1 MKYYLNEGIKYIL
14 SEQFVLNEDA
24 STIVSELDSLY
35 RILYDYVR
43 YNKKSKDTSTDTEN
57 IKSISQELS
66 VLNNTLSNYKKT
78 STNIFDK
85 AINKLSGQVLRSS
98 DAAKIKGA
106 TKEVL
111 QKVEALLD
119 ATSIADADIDGK
131 KSTTNTK
138 STTDTKSTTV
148 KDYLR
153 QIKTLA
159 ASDDVSKETL
169 LKIKENVAKISDIIN
184 ALSQKKSDDS
194 DTSKDL
200 VTIAEDALMN
210 VSNLKQ
216 FIKKIGGAEEF
227 AKLANANKLMLVVT
241 TICKQ
246 QKEGKKSLSEQ
257 RQNMLDFSNLTKKV
271 IDASGITLNT
281 DRTGSINW
289 DDRFAKAKDKNSFW
303 DSYYEKA
310 WGNNSNKIRAL
321 GGPFRNQCEKLGF
334 SDKTN
339 PFISFIRKYIIEK
352 NYPIGGG
359 VYTAIHN
366 AVATG
371 KLSQELLKGTVGNK
385 INILDCKD
393 LYTKSAKEITDY
405 FNYFND
411 IYGRSEYEPNNI
423 FSIDI
428 NNITDTD
435 RKRKFKAIISH
446 LNRDDKSRNQIAWLL
461 LFNTLP
467 FTNRGLL
474 SVDDSTKITAY
485 SATKVETMTLRS
497 LAEAQAIAK
506 ILNPEVINISS
517 KAFTDDTVKALVA
530 KMPKANISNKTQ
542 IGQWILVMLGQFLAP
557 EAEEQILKD
566 YPKLTEIAL
575 SPTDR
580 VKYRKQILDLGNNM
594 TKKQII
600 DILTAYENGI
610 DGKEDTKVSFK

>member
-24 STIVSELDSLY
+24 STIVSELDSLD
-35 RILYDYVR
+35 RILYNYVR
-43 YNKKSKDTSTDTEN
+43 SNKESKDTSNDTEN

-66 VLNNTLSNYKKT
+66 ALNNTLSNYKKT

-85 AINKLSGQVLRSS
+85 AINKLSGQVIKSS

-111 QKVEALLD
+111 QKVETLLD
-119 ATSIADADIDGK
+119 ATSIAG
-131 KSTTNTK
+131 TK
-138 STTDTKSTTV
+138 VNGTATTV

-153 QIKTLA
+153 KIKTLA

-169 LKIKENVAKISDIIN
+169 LQIKENVAKISSIIN
-184 ALSQKKSDDS
+184 ALAQKKSENS

-210 VSNLKQ
+210 VYNLKQ
-216 FIKKIGGAEEF
+216 LIQKIGGAEKF
-227 AKLANANKLMLVVT
+227 ATLANADRLMLVVT
-241 TICKQ
+241 TIRKQ

-257 RQNMLDFSNLTKKV
+257 RQNILDFSNLTKKV
-271 IDASGITLNT
+271 INASGITLNT

-289 DDRFAKAKDKNSFW
+289 DERFAKAKDKDSFW

-310 WGNNSNKIRAL
+310 WGNNGNKIRAL
-321 GGPFRNQCEKLGF
+321 GDPFRNQCEKLGF
-334 SDKTN
+334 SEKTN

-352 NYPIGGG
+352 NYPIGGS

-467 FTNRGLL
+467 FTDRGLL
-474 SVDDSTKITAY
+474 SVDDSTKITTY

-497 LAEAQAIAK
+497 LAEVQAIAK
-506 ILNPEVINISS
+506 ILNPEVTSISS
-517 KAFTDDTVKALVA
+517 KAFTDDTIKALVA
-530 KMPKANISNKTQ
+530 KMPKANISNKTK

-566 YPKLTEIAL
+566 YPKLVEITL

-610 DGKEDTKVSFK
+610 DGKENTKVSFK

>member
-1 MKYYLNEGIKYIL
+1 MKYYLNESIKYIL
-14 SEQFVLNEDA
+14 SEQFVLNEDV
-24 STIVSELDSLY
+24 STIVGELDSLD
-35 RILYDYVR
+35 RILYNYVR
-43 YNKKSKDTSTDTEN
+43 SNKESKDTSTDTEN

-66 VLNNTLSNYKKT
+66 ALNNTLSNYKKT

-85 AINKLSGQVLRSS
+85 AINKLSGQVLKSS

-111 QKVEALLD
+111 QKVETLLD
-119 ATSIADADIDGK
+119 TTSIASTSTGVDGM
-131 KSTTNTK
+131 
-138 STTDTKSTTV
+138 TV

-169 LKIKENVAKISDIIN
+169 LQIKENVAKISNIIN
-184 ALSQKKSDDS
+184 ALAQKKSDDS
-194 DTSKDL
+194 GISKDL
-200 VTIAEDALMN
+200 ATIAEDALMN
-210 VSNLKQ
+210 VYNLKQ
-216 FIKKIGGAEEF
+216 FIQKIGGAEKF
-227 AKLANANKLMLVVT
+227 AALANADKLMLIVT

-257 RQNMLDFSNLTKKV
+257 RQNILDFSNLTKKV

-289 DDRFAKAKDKNSFW
+289 ADRFAKAKDKDSFW

-321 GGPFRNQCEKLGF
+321 GDPFRNQCEKLGF
-334 SDKTN
+334 SEKTN
-339 PFISFIRKYIIEK
+339 PFISFIRKYVIEK

-359 VYTAIHN
+359 IYTAIHN
-366 AVATG
+366 AVASG

-393 LYTKSAKEITDY
+393 LYTKSAEEIIDY

-411 IYGRSEYEPNNI
+411 IYNMSEYEPNNI

-446 LNRDDKSRNQIAWLL
+446 LNRDDKSRTQIAWLL

-467 FTNRGLL
+467 FTDRGLL
-474 SVDDSTKITAY
+474 SADDSTKIAAY
-485 SATKVETMTLRS
+485 STTKVETMTLRS

-506 ILNPEVINISS
+506 ILNPEVTNISS
-517 KAFTDDTVKALVA
+517 KAFTNDTVKALVA

-566 YPKLTEIAL
+566 YPKLVEITL

>member
-1 MKYYLNEGIKYIL
+1 MKYYLNESIKYIL

-24 STIVSELDSLY
+24 STIVSELDSLD
-35 RILYDYVR
+35 RILYNYVR
-43 YNKKSKDTSTDTEN
+43 SNKESKDTSTDTEN

-66 VLNNTLSNYKKT
+66 ALNNTLSNYKKT

-85 AINKLSGQVLRSS
+85 AINKLSGQVLKSS
-98 DAAKIKGA
+98 DAAKIKGT

-111 QKVEALLD
+111 QKVETLLD
-119 ATSIADADIDGK
+119 ATSIAG
-131 KSTTNTK
+131 TK
-138 STTDTKSTTV
+138 VNGTATTV

-153 QIKTLA
+153 QIKALA

-169 LKIKENVAKISDIIN
+169 LKIKENVAKISSIIN
-184 ALSQKKSDDS
+184 ALSQKKSENS
-194 DTSKDL
+194 NTSKDL

-210 VSNLKQ
+210 VYNLKQ
-216 FIKKIGGAEEF
+216 FIQKIGGAEKF
-227 AKLANANKLMLVVT
+227 AALANADRLMLVVT

-257 RQNMLDFSNLTKKV
+257 RQNILDFSNLTKKV
-271 IDASGITLNT
+271 INASGITLNT

-289 DDRFAKAKDKNSFW
+289 DERFAKAKDKNSFW

-310 WGNNSNKIRAL
+310 WGSNSNKIRAL
-321 GGPFRNQCEKLGF
+321 GDPFRNQCEKLGF
-334 SDKTN
+334 SEKTN
-339 PFISFIRKYIIEK
+339 PFISFIRKYVIEK

-359 VYTAIHN
+359 IYTAIHN

-411 IYGRSEYEPNNI
+411 IYSRSEYEPNNI

-428 NNITDTD
+428 DNITDTD

-446 LNRDDKSRNQIAWLL
+446 LNRDDKSRNQIVWLL

-467 FTNRGLL
+467 FTDRGLL
-474 SVDDSTKITAY
+474 SVDDNTKIAAY
-485 SATKVETMTLRS
+485 SATKVETITLRS

-506 ILNPEVINISS
+506 ILNPEVTNISS
-517 KAFTDDTVKALVA
+517 KAFTNDTIKALA
-530 KMPKANISNKTQ
+530 TKMPKANISNKTQ
-542 IGQWILVMLGQFLAP
+542 IGQWILVMLEQFLTP

-566 YPKLTEIAL
+566 YPKLAEITV

-600 DILTAYENGI
+600 DILTAYEKGI

>member
-24 STIVSELDSLY
+24 STIVSELDSLD
-35 RILYDYVR
+35 RILYNYVR
-43 YNKKSKDTSTDTEN
+43 SNKESKDTSTDTKN

-66 VLNNTLSNYKKT
+66 ALNNTLSNYKKT

-85 AINKLSGQVLRSS
+85 AINKLSGQVLKSS
-98 DAAKIKGA
+98 DAAKIKGT

-111 QKVEALLD
+111 QKVETLLD
-119 ATSIADADIDGK
+119 ATSIASTGVDG
-131 KSTTNTK
+131 
-138 STTDTKSTTV
+138 TTV

-169 LKIKENVAKISDIIN
+169 LKIKENVAKISSIIN

-194 DTSKDL
+194 NTSKDL

-210 VSNLKQ
+210 VYNLKQ
-216 FIKKIGGAEEF
+216 FIQKIGGAEKF
-227 AKLANANKLMLVVT
+227 AALANADKLMLIVT

-246 QKEGKKSLSEQ
+246 QKDGKKSLSEQ
-257 RQNMLDFSNLTKKV
+257 RQNILDFSNLTKKV

-281 DRTGSINW
+281 DRTDSINW
-289 DDRFAKAKDKNSFW
+289 DDRFAKAKDKKSFW

-321 GGPFRNQCEKLGF
+321 GDPFRNQCEKLGF
-334 SDKTN
+334 SEKTN
-339 PFISFIRKYIIEK
+339 PFISFIRKYVIEK

-359 VYTAIHN
+359 IYTAIHN
-366 AVATG
+366 AVASG

-411 IYGRSEYEPNNI
+411 IYSRSEYEPNNI

-428 NNITDTD
+428 DNITDTD

-446 LNRDDKSRNQIAWLL
+446 LNRDDKSRNQIVWLL

-467 FTNRGLL
+467 FTDRGLL
-474 SVDDSTKITAY
+474 SVDDNTKIVAY
-485 SATKVETMTLRS
+485 STAKAETMTLRS

-506 ILNPEVINISS
+506 ILNPEVTNISS

-542 IGQWILVMLGQFLAP
+542 IGQWILVMLGQFLTP

-566 YPKLTEIAL
+566 YPKLAEITA

-580 VKYRKQILDLGNNM
+580 VKYKKQILDLGNNM

-610 DGKEDTKVSFK
+610 DGKENTKVSFK

>member
-1 MKYYLNEGIKYIL
+1 
-14 SEQFVLNEDA
+14 
-24 STIVSELDSLY
+24 
-35 RILYDYVR
+35 
-43 YNKKSKDTSTDTEN
+43 
-57 IKSISQELS
+57 
-66 VLNNTLSNYKKT
+66 
-78 STNIFDK
+78 
-85 AINKLSGQVLRSS
+85 
-98 DAAKIKGA
+98 
-106 TKEVL
+106 
-111 QKVEALLD
+111 
-119 ATSIADADIDGK
+119 
-131 KSTTNTK
+131 
-138 STTDTKSTTV
+138 
-148 KDYLR
+148 
-153 QIKTLA
+153 
-159 ASDDVSKETL
+159 
-169 LKIKENVAKISDIIN
+169 
-184 ALSQKKSDDS
+184 
-194 DTSKDL
+194 
-200 VTIAEDALMN
+200 
-210 VSNLKQ
+210 
-216 FIKKIGGAEEF
+216 
-227 AKLANANKLMLVVT
+227 MLVVT

-257 RQNMLDFSNLTKKV
+257 RQNILDFSNLTKKV
-271 IDASGITLNT
+271 INASGITLNT

-289 DDRFAKAKDKNSFW
+289 DERFAKAKDKDSFW

-310 WGNNSNKIRAL
+310 WGNNGNKIRAL
-321 GGPFRNQCEKLGF
+321 GDPFRNQCEKLGF
-334 SDKTN
+334 SEKTN

-359 VYTAIHN
+359 IYTAIHN

-405 FNYFND
+405 FNYFNN

-467 FTNRGLL
+467 FTDRGLL
-474 SVDDSTKITAY
+474 SVDDNTKIVAY
-485 SATKVETMTLRS
+485 SATKVETITLRS
-497 LAEAQAIAK
+497 LVEAQAIAK
-506 ILNPEVINISS
+506 ILNPEVTNISS
-517 KAFTDDTVKALVA
+517 KAFTNDTIKALAV

-542 IGQWILVMLGQFLAP
+542 IGQWILVMLEQFLTP

-566 YPKLTEIAL
+566 YPKLAEITV

-594 TKKQII
+594 NKKQII

>member
-1 MKYYLNEGIKYIL
+1 MKYYLNESIKYIL
-14 SEQFVLNEDA
+14 SERFVLNEDA
-24 STIVSELDSLY
+24 STIVSELDSLD
-35 RILYDYVR
+35 RILYNYVR
-43 YNKKSKDTSTDTEN
+43 SNKESKGISTDTEN

-66 VLNNTLSNYKKT
+66 ALNNTLSNYKKT

-111 QKVEALLD
+111 QKVETLLD
-119 ATSIADADIDGK
+119 ATSIAG
-131 KSTTNTK
+131 TK
-138 STTDTKSTTV
+138 VNGTATTV

-169 LKIKENVAKISDIIN
+169 LQIKENVAKISSIIN

-194 DTSKDL
+194 NTSKDL

-210 VSNLKQ
+210 VYNLKQ
-216 FIKKIGGAEEF
+216 FIQKIGGAEKF
-227 AKLANANKLMLVVT
+227 AALANADKLMLVVT
-241 TICKQ
+241 TIRKQ

-257 RQNMLDFSNLTKKV
+257 RQNILNFSNLTKKV
-271 IDASGITLNT
+271 INASGITLNT

-289 DDRFAKAKDKNSFW
+289 DERFAKAKDKKSFW

-321 GGPFRNQCEKLGF
+321 GDPFRNQCEKLGF
-334 SDKTN
+334 SEKTN
-339 PFISFIRKYIIEK
+339 PFISFIRKYVIEK

-359 VYTAIHN
+359 IYTAIHN

-371 KLSQELLKGTVGNK
+371 KLSQELLKGTIGNK
-385 INILDCKD
+385 LNILDCKD

-446 LNRDDKSRNQIAWLL
+446 LNRDDKSRTQIAWLL

-467 FTNRGLL
+467 FTDRGLL
-474 SVDDSTKITAY
+474 SIDDNNKITAY

-506 ILNPEVINISS
+506 ILNPEVTNISS

-557 EAEEQILKD
+557 EAEGQILKD

-600 DILTAYENGI
+600 NILTAYENGI

>member
-1 MKYYLNEGIKYIL
+1 MKYYLNESIKYIL
-14 SEQFVLNEDA
+14 SERFVLNEDA
-24 STIVSELDSLY
+24 STIVSELDSLD
-35 RILYDYVR
+35 RILYNYVR
-43 YNKKSKDTSTDTEN
+43 SNKESKGISTDTEN

-66 VLNNTLSNYKKT
+66 ALNNTLSNYKKT

-85 AINKLSGQVLRSS
+85 AINKLSGQVLKSS

-111 QKVEALLD
+111 QKVETLLD
-119 ATSIADADIDGK
+119 ATSIAG
-131 KSTTNTK
+131 TK
-138 STTDTKSTTV
+138 VNGTATTV

-169 LKIKENVAKISDIIN
+169 LQIKENVAKISSIIN

-194 DTSKDL
+194 NTSKDL

-210 VSNLKQ
+210 VYNLKQ
-216 FIKKIGGAEEF
+216 FIQKIGGAEKF
-227 AKLANANKLMLVVT
+227 AALANADKLMLVVT
-241 TICKQ
+241 TIRKQ

-257 RQNMLDFSNLTKKV
+257 RQNILNFSNLTKKV
-271 IDASGITLNT
+271 INASGITLNT

-289 DDRFAKAKDKNSFW
+289 DERFAKAKDKKSFW

-321 GGPFRNQCEKLGF
+321 GDPFRNQCEKLGF
-334 SDKTN
+334 SEKTN
-339 PFISFIRKYIIEK
+339 PFISFIRKYVIEK

-359 VYTAIHN
+359 IYTAIHN

-371 KLSQELLKGTVGNK
+371 KLSQELLKGTIGNK

-446 LNRDDKSRNQIAWLL
+446 LNRADRSRNQIAWLL

-467 FTNRGLL
+467 FTDRGLL
-474 SVDDSTKITAY
+474 SIDDNNKITAY

-506 ILNPEVINISS
+506 ILNPEVTNISS

-557 EAEEQILKD
+557 EAEGQILKD

>member
-1 MKYYLNEGIKYIL
+1 MKYYLNESIKYIL
-14 SEQFVLNEDA
+14 SERFVLNEDA
-24 STIVSELDSLY
+24 STIVSELDSLD
-35 RILYDYVR
+35 RILYNYVR
-43 YNKKSKDTSTDTEN
+43 SNKESKDTSTDTEN
-57 IKSISQELS
+57 IRNISQELS
-66 VLNNTLSNYKKT
+66 ALNNTLSNYKKT
-78 STNIFDK
+78 STNILDK
-85 AINKLSGQVLRSS
+85 AINKLSGQVLKSS

-111 QKVEALLD
+111 QKVETLLD
-119 ATSIADADIDGK
+119 ATSIAD
-131 KSTTNTK
+131 TK
-138 STTDTKSTTV
+138 VNGTATTV
-148 KDYLR
+148 RDYLR

-169 LKIKENVAKISDIIN
+169 LKIKENVAKISSITN
-184 ALSQKKSDDS
+184 ALAQKKSDDS
-194 DTSKDL
+194 NTSKDL

-210 VSNLKQ
+210 VYNLKQ
-216 FIKKIGGAEEF
+216 FIQKIGGAEKF
-227 AKLANANKLMLVVT
+227 AALANADKLMLVVT

-246 QKEGKKSLSEQ
+246 QKDGKKSLSEQ
-257 RQNMLDFSNLTKKV
+257 RQNILDFSNLTKKV

-281 DRTGSINW
+281 DRTDSINW
-289 DDRFAKAKDKNSFW
+289 DDRFAKAKDKKSFW

-321 GGPFRNQCEKLGF
+321 GDPFRNQCEKLGF
-334 SDKTN
+334 SEKTN
-339 PFISFIRKYIIEK
+339 PFISFIRKYVIEK

-359 VYTAIHN
+359 IYTAIHN

-411 IYGRSEYEPNNI
+411 IYSRSEYEPNNI

-428 NNITDTD
+428 DNITDTD

-446 LNRDDKSRNQIAWLL
+446 LNRNDKSRNQIVWLL

-467 FTNRGLL
+467 FTDRGLL
-474 SVDDSTKITAY
+474 SVDDNTKIPSY

-506 ILNPEVINISS
+506 ILNPEVTNISS

-600 DILTAYENGI
+600 DILTAYENGV

>member
-1 MKYYLNEGIKYIL
+1 MKYYLNESIKYIL

-24 STIVSELDSLY
+24 STIVSELDSLD
-35 RILYDYVR
+35 RILYNYVR
-43 YNKKSKDTSTDTEN
+43 SNKESKDTSTDTEN
-57 IKSISQELS
+57 IKNISQELS
-66 VLNNTLSNYKKT
+66 ALNNTLSNYKKT

-85 AINKLSGQVLRSS
+85 AINKLSGQVLKSS
-98 DAAKIKGA
+98 DAAKIKGT

-111 QKVEALLD
+111 QKVETLLD
-119 ATSIADADIDGK
+119 ATSIAG
-131 KSTTNTK
+131 TK
-138 STTDTKSTTV
+138 VNGTATTV

-169 LKIKENVAKISDIIN
+169 LQIKENVAKISSIIN

-194 DTSKDL
+194 NTSKDL

-210 VSNLKQ
+210 VYNLKQ
-216 FIKKIGGAEEF
+216 FIQKIGGAEKF
-227 AKLANANKLMLVVT
+227 AALANADKLMLVVT
-241 TICKQ
+241 TIRKQ

-257 RQNMLDFSNLTKKV
+257 RQNILDFSNLTKKV
-271 IDASGITLNT
+271 INASGITLNT

-289 DDRFAKAKDKNSFW
+289 DERFAKAKDKKSFW

-321 GGPFRNQCEKLGF
+321 GDPFRNQCEKLGF
-334 SDKTN
+334 SEKTN
-339 PFISFIRKYIIEK
+339 PFISFIRKYVIEK
-352 NYPIGGG
+352 NYPIGGSI
-359 VYTAIHN
+359 YTAIHN

-371 KLSQELLKGTVGNK
+371 KLSQELLKGTIGNK

-411 IYGRSEYEPNNI
+411 IYSRSEYEPNNI

-467 FTNRGLL
+467 CTDRGLL
-474 SVDDSTKITAY
+474 SVDDSTKIAAY

-506 ILNPEVINISS
+506 ILNPEVTNISS

-566 YPKLTEIAL
+566 YPKLIEITL

>member
-1 MKYYLNEGIKYIL
+1 MKYYLNESIKYIL
-14 SEQFVLNEDA
+14 SERFVLSEDA
-24 STIVSELDSLY
+24 STIVSELDSLD
-35 RILYDYVR
+35 RILYNYVR
-43 YNKKSKDTSTDTEN
+43 SNKESKGISTDTEN

-66 VLNNTLSNYKKT
+66 ALNNTLSNYKKT

-85 AINKLSGQVLRSS
+85 AINKLSGQVLKSS

-111 QKVEALLD
+111 QKVETLLD
-119 ATSIADADIDGK
+119 ATSIAG
-131 KSTTNTK
+131 TK
-138 STTDTKSTTV
+138 VNGTATTV

-153 QIKTLA
+153 QIKALA

-169 LKIKENVAKISDIIN
+169 LQIKENVAKISSIIN

-194 DTSKDL
+194 NTSKDL

-210 VSNLKQ
+210 VYNLKQ
-216 FIKKIGGAEEF
+216 FIQKIGGAEKF
-227 AKLANANKLMLVVT
+227 AALANADKLMLVVT
-241 TICKQ
+241 TIRKQ

-257 RQNMLDFSNLTKKV
+257 RQNILNFSNLTKKV
-271 IDASGITLNT
+271 INASGITLNT

-289 DDRFAKAKDKNSFW
+289 DERFAKAKDKKSFW

-321 GGPFRNQCEKLGF
+321 GDPFRNQCEKLGF
-334 SDKTN
+334 SEKTN
-339 PFISFIRKYIIEK
+339 PFISFIRKYVIEK

-359 VYTAIHN
+359 IYTAIHN

-371 KLSQELLKGTVGNK
+371 KLSQELLKGTIGNK

-446 LNRDDKSRNQIAWLL
+446 LNRDDRSRNQIAWLL

-467 FTNRGLL
+467 FTDRGLL
-474 SVDDSTKITAY
+474 SIDDNNKITAY
-485 SATKVETMTLRS
+485 SAAKVETMTLRS

-506 ILNPEVINISS
+506 ILNPEVTNISS

-557 EAEEQILKD
+557 EAEGQILKD

-600 DILTAYENGI
+600 NILTAYENGI

>member
-24 STIVSELDSLY
+24 STIVSELDSLD
-35 RILYDYVR
+35 RILYNYVR
-43 YNKKSKDTSTDTEN
+43 SNKESKDTSTDTEN

-66 VLNNTLSNYKKT
+66 ALNNTLSNYKKT

-85 AINKLSGQVLRSS
+85 AINKLSGQVLKSS
-98 DAAKIKGA
+98 DAAKIKGT

-111 QKVEALLD
+111 QKVETLLD
-119 ATSIADADIDGK
+119 ATSIASTGVDG
-131 KSTTNTK
+131 
-138 STTDTKSTTV
+138 TTV

-169 LKIKENVAKISDIIN
+169 LKIKENVAKISSIIN

-194 DTSKDL
+194 NTLKDL

-210 VSNLKQ
+210 VYNLKQ
-216 FIKKIGGAEEF
+216 FIQKIGGAEKF
-227 AKLANANKLMLVVT
+227 AALANADKLMLIVT

-246 QKEGKKSLSEQ
+246 QKDGKKSLSEQ
-257 RQNMLDFSNLTKKV
+257 RQNILDFSNLTKKV

-281 DRTGSINW
+281 DRTDSINW
-289 DDRFAKAKDKNSFW
+289 DDRFAKAKDKKSFW

-310 WGNNSNKIRAL
+310 WGNNSSKIRAL
-321 GGPFRNQCEKLGF
+321 GDPFRNQCEKLGF
-334 SDKTN
+334 SEKTN
-339 PFISFIRKYIIEK
+339 PFISFIRKYVIEK
-352 NYPIGGG
+352 NYPIGGSI
-359 VYTAIHN
+359 YTAIHN
-366 AVATG
+366 AVASG

-411 IYGRSEYEPNNI
+411 IYSRSEYEPNNI

-428 NNITDTD
+428 DNITDTD

-446 LNRDDKSRNQIAWLL
+446 LNRDDKSRNQIVWLL

-467 FTNRGLL
+467 FTDRGLL
-474 SVDDSTKITAY
+474 SADDSTKIAAY
-485 SATKVETMTLRS
+485 STTKVETMTLRS

-506 ILNPEVINISS
+506 ILNPEVTNISS

-566 YPKLTEIAL
+566 YPKLVEITL

-580 VKYRKQILDLGNNM
+580 VKYRKQILDFGNNM

>member
-1 MKYYLNEGIKYIL
+1 MKYYLNESIKYIL
-14 SEQFVLNEDA
+14 SERFVLNEDA
-24 STIVSELDSLY
+24 STIVSELGSLD
-35 RILYDYVR
+35 RILYNYVR
-43 YNKKSKDTSTDTEN
+43 SNKESKDTSTDTEN

-66 VLNNTLSNYKKT
+66 ALNNTLSNYKKT
-78 STNIFDK
+78 STNILDK
-85 AINKLSGQVLRSS
+85 AINKLSGQVLKSS

-111 QKVEALLD
+111 QKVETLLD
-119 ATSIADADIDGK
+119 ATSIAG
-131 KSTTNTK
+131 TK
-138 STTDTKSTTV
+138 VNGTAMTV

-159 ASDDVSKETL
+159 ASDDVSKEAL
-169 LKIKENVAKISDIIN
+169 LKIKENVAKISSIIN
-184 ALSQKKSDDS
+184 ALSQKKSDNS
-194 DTSKDL
+194 NTSKDL

-210 VSNLKQ
+210 VYNLKQ
-216 FIKKIGGAEEF
+216 FIQKIGGAEKF
-227 AKLANANKLMLVVT
+227 ATLTNADKLMLVVT

-257 RQNMLDFSNLTKKV
+257 RQNILDFSNLTKKV

-289 DDRFAKAKDKNSFW
+289 DERFAKAKDKDSFW

-310 WGNNSNKIRAL
+310 WGNNGNKIRAL
-321 GGPFRNQCEKLGF
+321 GYPFRNQCEKLGF

-352 NYPIGGG
+352 NYPIGGSI
-359 VYTAIHN
+359 YTAIHN

-371 KLSQELLKGTVGNK
+371 KLSQGLLKGTVGNK

-474 SVDDSTKITAY
+474 SIDDNAKIAAY
-485 SATKVETMTLRS
+485 SVEKVETMTLRS

-506 ILNPEVINISS
+506 ILNPEVTSISS
-517 KAFTDDTVKALVA
+517 KAFTNDTIKALAA
-530 KMPKANISNKTQ
+530 KMPKANISNKTK

-600 DILTAYENGI
+600 DILTAYEKGI
-610 DGKEDTKVSFK
+610 DGEEDTKVSFK

>member
-1 MKYYLNEGIKYIL
+1 MKYYLNESIKYIL

-24 STIVSELDSLY
+24 STIVSELDSLD
-35 RILYDYVR
+35 RILYNYVR
-43 YNKKSKDTSTDTEN
+43 SNKESKDTSTDTEN

-66 VLNNTLSNYKKT
+66 ALNNTLSNYKKT

-111 QKVEALLD
+111 QKVETLLD
-119 ATSIADADIDGK
+119 ATSIASTKVDGVD
-131 KSTTNTK
+131 SA
-138 STTDTKSTTV
+138 TV

-153 QIKTLA
+153 KIKTLA

-169 LKIKENVAKISDIIN
+169 LQIKENVAKISSIIN

-194 DTSKDL
+194 NTSKDL

-210 VSNLKQ
+210 VYNLKQ
-216 FIKKIGGAEEF
+216 FIQKIGGAEKF
-227 AKLANANKLMLVVT
+227 AALANADKLMLIVT

-257 RQNMLDFSNLTKKV
+257 RQNILDFSNLTKKV

-289 DDRFAKAKDKNSFW
+289 DDRFAKAKDKKSFW

-310 WGNNSNKIRAL
+310 WGNDSNKIRAL
-321 GGPFRNQCEKLGF
+321 GDPFRNQCEKLGF
-334 SDKTN
+334 SEKTN

-359 VYTAIHN
+359 IYTAIHN

-371 KLSQELLKGTVGNK
+371 KLSQGLLKGAVGNK

-411 IYGRSEYEPNNI
+411 IYSRSEYEPNNI

-474 SVDDSTKITAY
+474 SIDDNAKIAAY
-485 SATKVETMTLRS
+485 SVEKVETMTLRS

-506 ILNPEVINISS
+506 ILNPEVTNISS
-517 KAFTDDTVKALVA
+517 KAFTNDTIKALAA

-542 IGQWILVMLGQFLAP
+542 IGQWILVMLEQFLTP

-566 YPKLTEIAL
+566 YPKLAEITV

-610 DGKEDTKVSFK
+610 DGKENTKVSFK

>member
-24 STIVSELDSLY
+24 STIVSELDSLD
-35 RILYDYVR
+35 RILYNYVR
-43 YNKKSKDTSTDTEN
+43 SNKESKDTSTDTEN

-66 VLNNTLSNYKKT
+66 ALNNTLSNYKKT

-85 AINKLSGQVLRSS
+85 AINKLSGQVLKSS

-111 QKVEALLD
+111 QKVETLLD
-119 ATSIADADIDGK
+119 TTSIASTSTGVDG
-131 KSTTNTK
+131 
-138 STTDTKSTTV
+138 TTV

-169 LKIKENVAKISDIIN
+169 LKIKENVAKISSIIN

-194 DTSKDL
+194 NTSKDL

-210 VSNLKQ
+210 VYNLKQ
-216 FIKKIGGAEEF
+216 FIQKIGGAEKF
-227 AKLANANKLMLVVT
+227 AALANADKLMLIVT

-257 RQNMLDFSNLTKKV
+257 RQNILDFSNLTKKV

-281 DRTGSINW
+281 DRTDSINW
-289 DDRFAKAKDKNSFW
+289 DDRFAKAKDKKSFW

-321 GGPFRNQCEKLGF
+321 GDPFRNQCEKLGF
-334 SDKTN
+334 SEKTN
-339 PFISFIRKYIIEK
+339 PFISFIRKYVIEK
-352 NYPIGGG
+352 NYPIGGSI
-359 VYTAIHN
+359 YTAIHN

-385 INILDCKD
+385 INILNCKD

-411 IYGRSEYEPNNI
+411 IYSRSEYEPNNI

-428 NNITDTD
+428 DNITDTD

-446 LNRDDKSRNQIAWLL
+446 LNRDDKSRNQMAWLL

-467 FTNRGLL
+467 FTDRGLL
-474 SVDDSTKITAY
+474 SVDDNTKIAAY
-485 SATKVETMTLRS
+485 SATKVETITLRS
-497 LAEAQAIAK
+497 LTETQAIAK
-506 ILNPEVINISS
+506 ILNPEVTSISS
-517 KAFTDDTVKALVA
+517 KAFTNDTIKALVA

-575 SPTDR
+575 SPKDR

-594 TKKQII
+594 NKKQII

>member
-1 MKYYLNEGIKYIL
+1 MKYYLNESIKYIL
-14 SEQFVLNEDA
+14 SERFVLNEDA
-24 STIVSELDSLY
+24 STIVSELDSLD
-35 RILYDYVR
+35 RILYNYVR
-43 YNKKSKDTSTDTEN
+43 SNKESKDTSTDTEN
-57 IKSISQELS
+57 IRNISQELS
-66 VLNNTLSNYKKT
+66 ALNNTLSNYKKT
-78 STNIFDK
+78 STNILDK
-85 AINKLSGQVLRSS
+85 AINKLSGQVLKSS

-111 QKVEALLD
+111 QKVETLLD
-119 ATSIADADIDGK
+119 ATSIAD
-131 KSTTNTK
+131 TK
-138 STTDTKSTTV
+138 VNGTATTV
-148 KDYLR
+148 RDYLR

-169 LKIKENVAKISDIIN
+169 LKIKENVAKISSITN
-184 ALSQKKSDDS
+184 ALAQKKSDDS
-194 DTSKDL
+194 NTSKDL

-210 VSNLKQ
+210 VYNLKQ
-216 FIKKIGGAEEF
+216 FIQKIGGAEKF
-227 AKLANANKLMLVVT
+227 AALANADKLMLVVT
-241 TICKQ
+241 TIRKQ

-257 RQNMLDFSNLTKKV
+257 RQNILDFSNLTKKV

-281 DRTGSINW
+281 DRTDSINW
-289 DDRFAKAKDKNSFW
+289 DDRFAKAKDKKSFW

-321 GGPFRNQCEKLGF
+321 GDPFRNQCEKLGF
-334 SDKTN
+334 SEKTN
-339 PFISFIRKYIIEK
+339 PFISFIRKYVIEK

-359 VYTAIHN
+359 IYTAIHN

-411 IYGRSEYEPNNI
+411 IYSRSEYEPNNI

-428 NNITDTD
+428 DNITDTD

-446 LNRDDKSRNQIAWLL
+446 LNRNDKSRNQIVWLL

-467 FTNRGLL
+467 FTDRGLL
-474 SVDDSTKITAY
+474 SVDDNTKIPSY

-506 ILNPEVINISS
+506 ILNPEVTNISS

-600 DILTAYENGI
+600 DILTAYENGV

>member
-24 STIVSELDSLY
+24 STIVSELDSLD
-35 RILYDYVR
+35 RILYNYVR
-43 YNKKSKDTSTDTEN
+43 SNKESKDTSTDTEN
-57 IKSISQELS
+57 IKNISQELS
-66 VLNNTLSNYKKT
+66 ALNNTLSNYKKT

-85 AINKLSGQVLRSS
+85 AINKLSGQVLKSS

-111 QKVEALLD
+111 QKVETLLD
-119 ATSIADADIDGK
+119 ATSIAG
-131 KSTTNTK
+131 TK
-138 STTDTKSTTV
+138 VNGTATTV

-153 QIKTLA
+153 QIKALV

-169 LKIKENVAKISDIIN
+169 LQIKENVAKISSIIN

-194 DTSKDL
+194 NTSKDL

-210 VSNLKQ
+210 VYNLKQ
-216 FIKKIGGAEEF
+216 FIQKIGGAEKF
-227 AKLANANKLMLVVT
+227 AALANADKLMLIVT
-241 TICKQ
+241 TIRKQ
-246 QKEGKKSLSEQ
+246 QKDGKKSLSEQ
-257 RQNMLDFSNLTKKV
+257 RQNILDFSNLTKKV

-289 DDRFAKAKDKNSFW
+289 DDRFAKAKDKKSFW

-321 GGPFRNQCEKLGF
+321 GDPFRNQCEKLGF
-334 SDKTN
+334 SEKTN

-359 VYTAIHN
+359 IYTAIHN
-366 AVATG
+366 AIASG

-446 LNRDDKSRNQIAWLL
+446 LNRDDKSRNQIVWLL

-467 FTNRGLL
+467 FTDRGLL
-474 SVDDSTKITAY
+474 SVDDSTKITTY

-497 LAEAQAIAK
+497 IAEILAIAK
-506 ILNPEVINISS
+506 ILNPEVTSISS
-517 KAFTDDTVKALVA
+517 KAFTDDTIKALAA
-530 KMPKANISNKTQ
+530 KMPKANISNKTK

-566 YPKLTEIAL
+566 YPKLAEIAL
-575 SPTDR
+575 SPTDM
-580 VKYRKQILDLGNNM
+580 VNYRKQILDLGNNM

>member
-1 MKYYLNEGIKYIL
+1 MKYYLNESIKYIL

-24 STIVSELDSLY
+24 STIVSELDSLD
-35 RILYDYVR
+35 RILYNYVR
-43 YNKKSKDTSTDTEN
+43 SNKESKDTSTDTEN
-57 IKSISQELS
+57 IKNISQELS
-66 VLNNTLSNYKKT
+66 ALNNTLSNYKKT

-85 AINKLSGQVLRSS
+85 AINKLSGQVLKSS

-111 QKVEALLD
+111 QKVETLLD
-119 ATSIADADIDGK
+119 ATSIAG
-131 KSTTNTK
+131 TK
-138 STTDTKSTTV
+138 VNGTATTV

-169 LKIKENVAKISDIIN
+169 LQIKENVAKISSIIN

-194 DTSKDL
+194 NTSKDL

-210 VSNLKQ
+210 VYNLKQ
-216 FIKKIGGAEEF
+216 FIQKIGGAEKF
-227 AKLANANKLMLVVT
+227 AALANADKLMLIVT
-241 TICKQ
+241 TIRKQ
-246 QKEGKKSLSEQ
+246 QKEGKKSLSAQ
-257 RQNMLDFSNLTKKV
+257 RQNILDFSNLTKKV
-271 IDASGITLNT
+271 INASGITLNT

-289 DDRFAKAKDKNSFW
+289 DERFAKAKDKKSFW

-321 GGPFRNQCEKLGF
+321 GDPFRNQCEKLGF
-334 SDKTN
+334 SEKTN
-339 PFISFIRKYIIEK
+339 PFISFIRKYVIEK

-359 VYTAIHN
+359 IYTAIHN

-428 NNITDTD
+428 DNITDTD

-467 FTNRGLL
+467 FTDRGLL
-474 SVDDSTKITAY
+474 SIDDNNKITAY

-506 ILNPEVINISS
+506 ILNPEVTNISS
-517 KAFTDDTVKALVA
+517 KAFTDDTIKALAA

-600 DILTAYENGI
+600 DILTAYENGV

>member
-1 MKYYLNEGIKYIL
+1 MKYYLNESIKYIL

-24 STIVSELDSLY
+24 STIVSELDSLD
-35 RILYDYVR
+35 RILYNYVR
-43 YNKKSKDTSTDTEN
+43 SNKESKDTSTDTEN
-57 IKSISQELS
+57 IKNISQELS
-66 VLNNTLSNYKKT
+66 ALNNTLSNYKKT
-78 STNIFDK
+78 STNILDK
-85 AINKLSGQVLRSS
+85 AINKLSGQVLKSS

-111 QKVEALLD
+111 QKVETLLD
-119 ATSIADADIDGK
+119 ATSIAG
-131 KSTTNTK
+131 TK
-138 STTDTKSTTV
+138 VNGTATTV

-153 QIKTLA
+153 QIKALA

-169 LKIKENVAKISDIIN
+169 LKIKENVAKISSIIN

-194 DTSKDL
+194 NTSKDL

-210 VSNLKQ
+210 VYNLKQ
-216 FIKKIGGAEEF
+216 FIQKIGGAEKF
-227 AKLANANKLMLVVT
+227 AALANADKLMLVVT
-241 TICKQ
+241 TIRKQ

-257 RQNMLDFSNLTKKV
+257 RQNILDFSNLTKKV
-271 IDASGITLNT
+271 INASGITLNT

-289 DDRFAKAKDKNSFW
+289 DERFAKAKDKDSFW

-321 GGPFRNQCEKLGF
+321 GDPFRNQCEKLGF
-334 SDKTN
+334 SEKTN

-359 VYTAIHN
+359 IYTAIHN

-371 KLSQELLKGTVGNK
+371 KLSQGLLKGAVGNK

-411 IYGRSEYEPNNI
+411 IYSRSEYEPNNI

-474 SVDDSTKITAY
+474 SIDDNAKIAAY
-485 SATKVETMTLRS
+485 SVEKVETMTLRS

-506 ILNPEVINISS
+506 ILNPEVTNISS
-517 KAFTDDTVKALVA
+517 KAFTNDTIKALAA
-530 KMPKANISNKTQ
+530 KMPKANISNKTK

-566 YPKLTEIAL
+566 YPKLTEITL

-600 DILTAYENGI
+600 DILTAYENGV
-610 DGKEDTKVSFK
+610 DNKEDTKVSFK

>member
-1 MKYYLNEGIKYIL
+1 MKYYLNESIKYIL

-24 STIVSELDSLY
+24 STIVSELDSLD
-35 RILYDYVR
+35 RILYNYVR
-43 YNKKSKDTSTDTEN
+43 SNKESKDTSTDTEN
-57 IKSISQELS
+57 IKNISQELS
-66 VLNNTLSNYKKT
+66 ALNNTLSNYKKT

-111 QKVEALLD
+111 QKVETLLD
-119 ATSIADADIDGK
+119 TTSIA
-131 KSTTNTK
+131 STKVNGTA
-138 STTDTKSTTV
+138 TTV

-159 ASDDVSKETL
+159 TSDDVSKETL
-169 LKIKENVAKISDIIN
+169 LKIKENVAEISSIIN

-194 DTSKDL
+194 GISKDL
-200 VTIAEDALMN
+200 ITIAEDALMN
-210 VSNLKQ
+210 VYNLKQ
-216 FIKKIGGAEEF
+216 FIQKIGGAEKF
-227 AKLANANKLMLVVT
+227 AALANADKLMLIVT

-246 QKEGKKSLSEQ
+246 QKDGKKSLSEQ
-257 RQNMLDFSNLTKKV
+257 RQNILDFSNLTKKV

-281 DRTGSINW
+281 DRTDSINW
-289 DDRFAKAKDKNSFW
+289 DDRFAKAKDKKSFW

-321 GGPFRNQCEKLGF
+321 GDPFRNQCEKLGF
-334 SDKTN
+334 SEKTN
-339 PFISFIRKYIIEK
+339 PFISFIRKYVIEK
-352 NYPIGGG
+352 NYPIGGSI
-359 VYTAIHN
+359 YTAIHN

-371 KLSQELLKGTVGNK
+371 KLSQGLLKGTVGNK

-467 FTNRGLL
+467 FTDRGLL
-474 SVDDSTKITAY
+474 SVDEGTKIAAY
-485 SATKVETMTLRS
+485 SATKVETITLRS
-497 LAEAQAIAK
+497 LTETQAIAK
-506 ILNPEVINISS
+506 ILNPEVTSISS
-517 KAFTDDTVKALVA
+517 KAFTNDAIKALVA
-530 KMPKANISNKTQ
+530 KMPKANISNKTK

-566 YPKLTEIAL
+566 YPKLAEIAL
-575 SPTDR
+575 SPADR
-580 VKYRKQILDLGNNM
+580 VSYRKQILDLGNNM

-610 DGKEDTKVSFK
+610 DGKEDTKVAFK

>member
-24 STIVSELDSLY
+24 STIVSELDSLD
-35 RILYDYVR
+35 RILYNYVR
-43 YNKKSKDTSTDTEN
+43 SNKESKDTSTDTEN

-66 VLNNTLSNYKKT
+66 ALNNTLSNYKKT

-85 AINKLSGQVLRSS
+85 AINKLSGQVLKSS

-111 QKVEALLD
+111 QKVETLLD
-119 ATSIADADIDGK
+119 TTSIASTSTGVDG
-131 KSTTNTK
+131 
-138 STTDTKSTTV
+138 TTV

-169 LKIKENVAKISDIIN
+169 LKIKENVAKISSIIN

-194 DTSKDL
+194 NTSKDL

-210 VSNLKQ
+210 VYNLKQ
-216 FIKKIGGAEEF
+216 FIQKIGGAEKF
-227 AKLANANKLMLVVT
+227 AALANADKLMLIVT

-257 RQNMLDFSNLTKKV
+257 RQNILDFSNLTKKV

-281 DRTGSINW
+281 DRTDSINW
-289 DDRFAKAKDKNSFW
+289 DDRFAKAKDKKSFW

-321 GGPFRNQCEKLGF
+321 GDPFRNQCEKLGF
-334 SDKTN
+334 SEKTN
-339 PFISFIRKYIIEK
+339 PFISFIRKYVIEK
-352 NYPIGGG
+352 NYPIGGSI
-359 VYTAIHN
+359 YTAIHN
-366 AVATG
+366 AVASG

-411 IYGRSEYEPNNI
+411 IYSRSEYEPNNI

-446 LNRDDKSRNQIAWLL
+446 LNRDDKSRNQMAWLL

-467 FTNRGLL
+467 FTDRGLL
-474 SVDDSTKITAY
+474 SVDDNTKIAAY
-485 SATKVETMTLRS
+485 SATKVETITLRS
-497 LAEAQAIAK
+497 LTETQAIAK
-506 ILNPEVINISS
+506 ILNPEVTSISS
-517 KAFTDDTVKALVA
+517 KAFTNDTIKALVA

-575 SPTDR
+575 SSTDR

-594 TKKQII
+594 NKKQII

>member
-1 MKYYLNEGIKYIL
+1 MKYYLNESIKYIL
-14 SEQFVLNEDA
+14 SERFVLNEDA
-24 STIVSELDSLY
+24 STIVSELDSLD
-35 RILYDYVR
+35 RILYNYVIF
-43 YNKKSKDTSTDTEN
+43 NKEIKGISTDTEN

-66 VLNNTLSNYKKT
+66 ALNNTLSNYKKT

-111 QKVEALLD
+111 QKVETLLD
-119 ATSIADADIDGK
+119 ATSIAG
-131 KSTTNTK
+131 TK
-138 STTDTKSTTV
+138 VNGTATTV

-169 LKIKENVAKISDIIN
+169 LQIKENVAKISSIIN

-194 DTSKDL
+194 NTSKDL

-210 VSNLKQ
+210 VYNLKQ
-216 FIKKIGGAEEF
+216 FIQKIGGAEKF
-227 AKLANANKLMLVVT
+227 AALANADKLMLVVT
-241 TICKQ
+241 TIRKQ

-257 RQNMLDFSNLTKKV
+257 RQNILNFSNLTKKV
-271 IDASGITLNT
+271 INASGITLNT

-289 DDRFAKAKDKNSFW
+289 DERFAKAKDKKSFW

-321 GGPFRNQCEKLGF
+321 GDPFRNQCEKLGF
-334 SDKTN
+334 SEKTN
-339 PFISFIRKYIIEK
+339 PFISFIRKYVIEK

-359 VYTAIHN
+359 IYTAIHN

-371 KLSQELLKGTVGNK
+371 KLSQELLKGTIGNK

-411 IYGRSEYEPNNI
+411 IYSRSEYEPNNI

-446 LNRDDKSRNQIAWLL
+446 LNRDDKSRTQIAWLL

-467 FTNRGLL
+467 FTDRGLL
-474 SVDDSTKITAY
+474 SADDSTKIAAY
-485 SATKVETMTLRS
+485 STTKVETMTLRS

-506 ILNPEVINISS
+506 ILNPEVTNISS

-557 EAEEQILKD
+557 EAEGQILKD

-600 DILTAYENGI
+600 NILTAYENGI

>member
-24 STIVSELDSLY
+24 STIVSELDSLD
-35 RILYDYVR
+35 RILYNYVR
-43 YNKKSKDTSTDTEN
+43 SNKESKDTSTDTEN

-66 VLNNTLSNYKKT
+66 ALNNTLSNYKKT

-85 AINKLSGQVLRSS
+85 AINKLSGQVLKSS

-111 QKVEALLD
+111 QKVETLLYT
-119 ATSIADADIDGK
+119 TSIASTSTGVDGM
-131 KSTTNTK
+131 
-138 STTDTKSTTV
+138 TV

-159 ASDDVSKETL
+159 ASDDISKETL
-169 LKIKENVAKISDIIN
+169 LQIKENVAKISNIIN
-184 ALSQKKSDDS
+184 ALAQKKSDDS
-194 DTSKDL
+194 GISKDL

-210 VSNLKQ
+210 VYNLKQ
-216 FIKKIGGAEEF
+216 FIQKIGGAEKF
-227 AKLANANKLMLVVT
+227 AALANADKLMLIVT
-241 TICKQ
+241 TICEQ
-246 QKEGKKSLSEQ
+246 QKNGKKSLSEQ
-257 RQNMLDFSNLTKKV
+257 RQNILDFSNLTKKV

-289 DDRFAKAKDKNSFW
+289 ADRFAKAKDKDSFW

-310 WGNNSNKIRAL
+310 WGSNSNKIRAL
-321 GGPFRNQCEKLGF
+321 GDPFRNQCEKLGF
-334 SDKTN
+334 SEKTN

-359 VYTAIHN
+359 IYTAIHN
-366 AVATG
+366 AVASG

-393 LYTKSAKEITDY
+393 LYTKSAEEIIDY

-411 IYGRSEYEPNNI
+411 IYNMSEYEPNNI

-446 LNRDDKSRNQIAWLL
+446 LNRDDKSRTQIAWLL

-467 FTNRGLL
+467 FTDRGLL
-474 SVDDSTKITAY
+474 SADDNTKIAAY
-485 SATKVETMTLRS
+485 STTKVETMTLRS

-506 ILNPEVINISS
+506 ILNPEVTNISS
-517 KAFTDDTVKALVA
+517 KAFTNDTVKALVA

-566 YPKLTEIAL
+566 YPKLVEITL

>member
-24 STIVSELDSLY
+24 STIVSELDSLD
-35 RILYDYVR
+35 RILYNYVR
-43 YNKKSKDTSTDTEN
+43 SNKESKDTSTDTEN

-66 VLNNTLSNYKKT
+66 ALNNTLSNYKKT

-85 AINKLSGQVLRSS
+85 AINKLSGQVLKSS

-111 QKVEALLD
+111 QKVETLLD
-119 ATSIADADIDGK
+119 TTSIAG
-131 KSTTNTK
+131 TK
-138 STTDTKSTTV
+138 VNGTATTV

-153 QIKTLA
+153 QIKALA

-169 LKIKENVAKISDIIN
+169 LKIKENVAEISNIIN
-184 ALSQKKSDDS
+184 TLSQKKSDDS
-194 DTSKDL
+194 GISKDL

-210 VSNLKQ
+210 VYNLKQ
-216 FIKKIGGAEEF
+216 FIKKIGGAEKF
-227 AKLANANKLMLVVT
+227 AALANADKLMLIVT

-246 QKEGKKSLSEQ
+246 QKEDKKSLSEQ

-281 DRTGSINW
+281 DRTDSINW
-289 DDRFAKAKDKNSFW
+289 DDRFAKAKDKKSFW

-321 GGPFRNQCEKLGF
+321 GDPFRNQCEKLGF
-334 SDKTN
+334 SEKTN
-339 PFISFIRKYIIEK
+339 PFISFIRKYVIEK
-352 NYPIGGG
+352 NYPIGGSI
-359 VYTAIHN
+359 YTAIHN
-366 AVATG
+366 AVASG

-393 LYTKSAKEITDY
+393 LYTKSVKEITDY

-411 IYGRSEYEPNNI
+411 IYSRSEYEPNNI

-446 LNRDDKSRNQIAWLL
+446 LNRDDKSRNQMAWLL

-467 FTNRGLL
+467 FTDRGLL
-474 SVDDSTKITAY
+474 SVDDNTKIAAY
-485 SATKVETMTLRS
+485 SATKVETITLRS
-497 LAEAQAIAK
+497 LTETQAIAK
-506 ILNPEVINISS
+506 ILNPEVTSISS
-517 KAFTDDTVKALVA
+517 KAFTNDTIKALVA

>member
-1 MKYYLNEGIKYIL
+1 MKYYLNESIKYIL

-24 STIVSELDSLY
+24 STIVSELDSLD
-35 RILYDYVR
+35 RILYNYVR
-43 YNKKSKDTSTDTEN
+43 SNKESKDTSTDTEN
-57 IKSISQELS
+57 IKNISQELS
-66 VLNNTLSNYKKT
+66 ALNNTLSNYKKT

-111 QKVEALLD
+111 QKVETLLD
-119 ATSIADADIDGK
+119 TTSIA
-131 KSTTNTK
+131 STKVNGTA
-138 STTDTKSTTV
+138 TTV

-159 ASDDVSKETL
+159 TSDDVSKETL
-169 LKIKENVAKISDIIN
+169 LKIKENVAEISSIIN

-194 DTSKDL
+194 GISKDL
-200 VTIAEDALMN
+200 ITIAEDALMN
-210 VSNLKQ
+210 VYNLKQ
-216 FIKKIGGAEEF
+216 FIQKIGGAEKF
-227 AKLANANKLMLVVT
+227 AALANADKLMLIVT

-246 QKEGKKSLSEQ
+246 QKEDKKSLSEQ
-257 RQNMLDFSNLTKKV
+257 RQNILDFSNLTKKV

-281 DRTGSINW
+281 DRTDSINW
-289 DDRFAKAKDKNSFW
+289 DDRFAKAKDKKSFW

-321 GGPFRNQCEKLGF
+321 GDPFRNQCEKLGF
-334 SDKTN
+334 SEKTN
-339 PFISFIRKYIIEK
+339 PFISFIRKYVIEK
-352 NYPIGGG
+352 NYPIGGSI
-359 VYTAIHN
+359 YTAIHN

-371 KLSQELLKGTVGNK
+371 KLSQGWLKGTVGNK

-467 FTNRGLL
+467 FTDRGLL
-474 SVDDSTKITAY
+474 SVDEGTKIAAY
-485 SATKVETMTLRS
+485 SATKVETITLRS
-497 LAEAQAIAK
+497 LTETQAIAK
-506 ILNPEVINISS
+506 ILNPEVTSISS
-517 KAFTDDTVKALVA
+517 KAFTNDAIKALVA
-530 KMPKANISNKTQ
+530 KMPKANISNKTK

-566 YPKLTEIAL
+566 YPKLAEIAL
-575 SPTDR
+575 SPADR
-580 VKYRKQILDLGNNM
+580 VNYRKQILDLGNNM

-610 DGKEDTKVSFK
+610 DGKEDTKVAFK

>member
-1 MKYYLNEGIKYIL
+1 MKYYLNESIKYIL

-24 STIVSELDSLY
+24 STIVSELDSLD
-35 RILYDYVR
+35 RILYNYVR
-43 YNKKSKDTSTDTEN
+43 SNKESKDTSTDTEN
-57 IKSISQELS
+57 IKNISQELS
-66 VLNNTLSNYKKT
+66 ALNNTLSNYKKT

-85 AINKLSGQVLRSS
+85 AINKLSGQVLKSS
-98 DAAKIKGA
+98 DAAKIKGT

-111 QKVEALLD
+111 QKVETLLD
-119 ATSIADADIDGK
+119 ATSIA
-131 KSTTNTK
+131 NTK
-138 STTDTKSTTV
+138 VNGTATTV

-169 LKIKENVAKISDIIN
+169 LQIKENVAKISSIIN

-194 DTSKDL
+194 NTSKDL

-210 VSNLKQ
+210 VYNLKQ
-216 FIKKIGGAEEF
+216 FIQKIGGAEKF
-227 AKLANANKLMLVVT
+227 AALANADKLMLVVT
-241 TICKQ
+241 TIRKQ

-257 RQNMLDFSNLTKKV
+257 RQNILDFSNLTKKV
-271 IDASGITLNT
+271 INASGITLNT

-289 DDRFAKAKDKNSFW
+289 DERFAKAKDKKSFW

-321 GGPFRNQCEKLGF
+321 GDPFRNQCEKLGF
-334 SDKTN
+334 SEKTN
-339 PFISFIRKYIIEK
+339 PFISFIRKYVIEK
-352 NYPIGGG
+352 NYPIGGSI
-359 VYTAIHN
+359 YTVIHN
-366 AVATG
+366 AVASG
-371 KLSQELLKGTVGNK
+371 KLSQKLLKGTVGNK

-393 LYTKSAKEITDY
+393 LYTKSTKEITDY

-411 IYGRSEYEPNNI
+411 IYSRSEYEPNNI

-446 LNRDDKSRNQIAWLL
+446 LNRDDRSRNQIAWLL

-467 FTNRGLL
+467 FTDRGLL
-474 SVDDSTKITAY
+474 SIDDNNKITAY
-485 SATKVETMTLRS
+485 SATEVETMTLRS

-506 ILNPEVINISS
+506 ILNPEVTNISS

-594 TKKQII
+594 NKKQII

>member
-24 STIVSELDSLY
+24 STIVSELDSLD
-35 RILYDYVR
+35 RILYNYVR
-43 YNKKSKDTSTDTEN
+43 SNKESKDTSTDTEN

-66 VLNNTLSNYKKT
+66 ALNNTLSNYKKT

-85 AINKLSGQVLRSS
+85 AINKLSGQVLKSS

-111 QKVEALLD
+111 QKVETLLD
-119 ATSIADADIDGK
+119 TTSIAG
-131 KSTTNTK
+131 TK
-138 STTDTKSTTV
+138 VNGTATTV

-153 QIKTLA
+153 QIKALA

-169 LKIKENVAKISDIIN
+169 LKIKENVAEISNIIN
-184 ALSQKKSDDS
+184 TLSQKKSDDS
-194 DTSKDL
+194 GISKDL

-210 VSNLKQ
+210 VYNLKQ
-216 FIKKIGGAEEF
+216 FIKKIGGAEKF
-227 AKLANANKLMLVVT
+227 AALANADKLMLIVT

-246 QKEGKKSLSEQ
+246 QKEDKKSLSEQ

-281 DRTGSINW
+281 DRTDSINW
-289 DDRFAKAKDKNSFW
+289 DDRFAKAKDKKSFW

-321 GGPFRNQCEKLGF
+321 GDPFRNQCEKLGF
-334 SDKTN
+334 SEKTN
-339 PFISFIRKYIIEK
+339 PFISFIRKYVIEK

-359 VYTAIHN
+359 IYTAIHN
-366 AVATG
+366 AVASG

-411 IYGRSEYEPNNI
+411 IYSRSEYEPNNI

-446 LNRDDKSRNQIAWLL
+446 LNRDDKSRNQMAWLL

-467 FTNRGLL
+467 FTDRGLL
-474 SVDDSTKITAY
+474 SVDDNTKIAAY
-485 SATKVETMTLRS
+485 SATKVETITLRS
-497 LAEAQAIAK
+497 LTETQAIAK
-506 ILNPEVINISS
+506 ILNPEVTSISS
-517 KAFTDDTVKALVA
+517 KAFTNDTIKALVA

-594 TKKQII
+594 NKKQII

>member
-1 MKYYLNEGIKYIL
+1 MKYYLNESIKYIL
-14 SEQFVLNEDA
+14 SERFVLSEDA
-24 STIVSELDSLY
+24 STIVSELDSLD
-35 RILYDYVR
+35 RILYNYVR
-43 YNKKSKDTSTDTEN
+43 SNKESKDTSTDTEN

-66 VLNNTLSNYKKT
+66 ALNNTLSNYKKT

-111 QKVEALLD
+111 QKVETLLD
-119 ATSIADADIDGK
+119 ATSIAGAKVNG
-131 KSTTNTK
+131 TA
-138 STTDTKSTTV
+138 TTV

-153 QIKTLA
+153 QIKALA

-169 LKIKENVAKISDIIN
+169 LQIKENVAKISSIIN

-194 DTSKDL
+194 GISKDL

-210 VSNLKQ
+210 VYNLKQ
-216 FIKKIGGAEEF
+216 FIKKIGGAEKF
-227 AKLANANKLMLVVT
+227 AALANADKLMLIVT
-241 TICKQ
+241 TICEQ
-246 QKEGKKSLSEQ
+246 QKNGKKSLSEQ
-257 RQNMLDFSNLTKKV
+257 RQNILDFSNLTKKV

-289 DDRFAKAKDKNSFW
+289 DDRFAKAKDKDSFW

-310 WGNNSNKIRAL
+310 WGNNGNKIRAL
-321 GGPFRNQCEKLGF
+321 GDPFRNQCEKLGF
-334 SDKTN
+334 SEKTN

-359 VYTAIHN
+359 IYTAIHN

-371 KLSQELLKGTVGNK
+371 KLSQGLLKGTVGNK

-474 SVDDSTKITAY
+474 SIDDNAKIAVY
-485 SATKVETMTLRS
+485 SVEKVETMTLRS

-506 ILNPEVINISS
+506 ILNPEVTNISS
-517 KAFTDDTVKALVA
+517 KAFTNDTIKALAA

-542 IGQWILVMLGQFLAP
+542 IGQWILVMLEQFLTP

-566 YPKLTEIAL
+566 YPKLAEITV

>member
-1 MKYYLNEGIKYIL
+1 MKYYLNESIKYIL

-24 STIVSELDSLY
+24 STIVSELDSLD
-35 RILYDYVR
+35 RILYNYVR
-43 YNKKSKDTSTDTEN
+43 SNKESKDTSTDTEN
-57 IKSISQELS
+57 IKNISQELS
-66 VLNNTLSNYKKT
+66 ALKNTLSNYKKT

-85 AINKLSGQVLRSS
+85 AINKLSGQVIKSS

-111 QKVEALLD
+111 QKVETLLD
-119 ATSIADADIDGK
+119 ATSIAG
-131 KSTTNTK
+131 TK
-138 STTDTKSTTV
+138 VNGTATTV

-194 DTSKDL
+194 STSKDL

-210 VSNLKQ
+210 VYNLKQ
-216 FIKKIGGAEEF
+216 FIQKIGGAEKF
-227 AKLANANKLMLVVT
+227 AALANADKLMLIVT
-241 TICKQ
+241 TIRKQ

-257 RQNMLDFSNLTKKV
+257 RQNILDFSNLTKKV

-281 DRTGSINW
+281 DRTDSINW
-289 DDRFAKAKDKNSFW
+289 DERFAKAKDKNSFW

-321 GGPFRNQCEKLGF
+321 GDPFRNQCEKLGF
-334 SDKTN
+334 SEKTN
-339 PFISFIRKYIIEK
+339 PFISFIRKYVIEK

-359 VYTAIHN
+359 IYTAIHN

-411 IYGRSEYEPNNI
+411 IYSRSEYEPNNI

-428 NNITDTD
+428 DNITDTD

-446 LNRDDKSRNQIAWLL
+446 LNRDDKSRNQIVWLL

-467 FTNRGLL
+467 FTDRGLL
-474 SVDDSTKITAY
+474 SADDSTKIAAY
-485 SATKVETMTLRS
+485 SATKVETITLRS
-497 LAEAQAIAK
+497 LTETQAIAK
-506 ILNPEVINISS
+506 ILNPEVTNISS

-566 YPKLTEIAL
+566 YPKLTEITL

>member
-1 MKYYLNEGIKYIL
+1 MKYYLNESIKYIL

-24 STIVSELDSLY
+24 STIVSELDSLD
-35 RILYDYVR
+35 RILYNYVR
-43 YNKKSKDTSTDTEN
+43 SNKESKDTSTDTEN

-66 VLNNTLSNYKKT
+66 ALNNTLSNYKKT

-85 AINKLSGQVLRSS
+85 AINKLSGQVIKSS

-111 QKVEALLD
+111 QKVETLLD
-119 ATSIADADIDGK
+119 ATSIAG
-131 KSTTNTK
+131 TK
-138 STTDTKSTTV
+138 VNGTATTV

-153 QIKTLA
+153 QIKALA

-169 LKIKENVAKISDIIN
+169 LQIKENVAKISSIIN
-184 ALSQKKSDDS
+184 ALSQKKSENS
-194 DTSKDL
+194 NTSKDL

-210 VSNLKQ
+210 VYNLKQ
-216 FIKKIGGAEEF
+216 FIQKIGGAEKF
-227 AKLANANKLMLVVT
+227 AALANADRLMLVIT

-257 RQNMLDFSNLTKKV
+257 RQNILDFSNLTKKV
-271 IDASGITLNT
+271 INASGITLNT

-289 DDRFAKAKDKNSFW
+289 DERFAKAKDKNSFW

-321 GGPFRNQCEKLGF
+321 GDPFRNQCEKLGF
-334 SDKTN
+334 SEKTN

-359 VYTAIHN
+359 IYTAIHN

-446 LNRDDKSRNQIAWLL
+446 LNRDDKSRNQIVWLL

-467 FTNRGLL
+467 FTDRGLL
-474 SVDDSTKITAY
+474 SVDDNTKITTY

-506 ILNPEVINISS
+506 ILNPEVTSISS
-517 KAFTDDTVKALVA
+517 KAFTDDTIKALVA
-530 KMPKANISNKTQ
+530 KMPKANISNKTK

-566 YPKLTEIAL
+566 YPKLVEIAL
-575 SPTDR
+575 SPTDM
-580 VKYRKQILDLGNNM
+580 VNYRKQILDLGNNM

>member
-1 MKYYLNEGIKYIL
+1 MKYYLNESIKYIL
-14 SEQFVLNEDA
+14 SEQFVLNEDV
-24 STIVSELDSLY
+24 STIVSELDSLD
-35 RILYDYVR
+35 RILYNYVR
-43 YNKKSKDTSTDTEN
+43 SNKESKDTSTDTEN

-66 VLNNTLSNYKKT
+66 ALNNTLSNYKKT

-85 AINKLSGQVLRSS
+85 AINKLSGQVLKSS

-111 QKVEALLD
+111 QKVETLLD
-119 ATSIADADIDGK
+119 TTSIASTSTGVDGA
-131 KSTTNTK
+131 
-138 STTDTKSTTV
+138 TV

-169 LKIKENVAKISDIIN
+169 LKIKENVAKISNIIN
-184 ALSQKKSDDS
+184 ALSQKKSGDS
-194 DTSKDL
+194 GVSKDL

-210 VSNLKQ
+210 VYNLKQ
-216 FIKKIGGAEEF
+216 FIKKIGGAEKF
-227 AKLANANKLMLVVT
+227 AALANADKLMLVVT

-246 QKEGKKSLSEQ
+246 QKDGKKSLSEQ
-257 RQNMLDFSNLTKKV
+257 RQNILDFSNLTKKV

-289 DDRFAKAKDKNSFW
+289 DDRFAKAKDKDSFW

-321 GGPFRNQCEKLGF
+321 GDPFRNQCEKLGF
-334 SDKTN
+334 SEKTN

-359 VYTAIHN
+359 IYTAIHN
-366 AVATG
+366 AVASG

-411 IYGRSEYEPNNI
+411 IYSRSEYEPNNI

-467 FTNRGLL
+467 FTDRGLL
-474 SVDDSTKITAY
+474 SVDDSTKIVAY
-485 SATKVETMTLRS
+485 SATKVETITLRS

-506 ILNPEVINISS
+506 ILNPEVTSISS
-517 KAFTDDTVKALVA
+517 KAFTNDTIKALVA

-566 YPKLTEIAL
+566 YPKLVEITL

>member
-1 MKYYLNEGIKYIL
+1 MKYYLNESIKYIL
-14 SEQFVLNEDA
+14 SERFVLNEDV
-24 STIVSELDSLY
+24 STIVSELDSLD
-35 RILYDYVR
+35 RILYNYVR
-43 YNKKSKDTSTDTEN
+43 SNKESKDTSTDTEN

-66 VLNNTLSNYKKT
+66 ALNNTLSNYKKT

-111 QKVEALLD
+111 QKVETLLD
-119 ATSIADADIDGK
+119 TTSIA
-131 KSTTNTK
+131 ST
-138 STTDTKSTTV
+138 STGVNGMTV

-153 QIKTLA
+153 RIKTLA
-159 ASDDVSKETL
+159 SSDDISKETL
-169 LKIKENVAKISDIIN
+169 LRIKENVAKISNIIN
-184 ALSQKKSDDS
+184 TLSQKKSDDS
-194 DTSKDL
+194 GVSKDL

-210 VSNLKQ
+210 VYNLKQ
-216 FIKKIGGAEEF
+216 FIKKIGGAEKF
-227 AKLANANKLMLVVT
+227 AALANADKLMLIVT

-246 QKEGKKSLSEQ
+246 QKDGKKSLSEQ
-257 RQNMLDFSNLTKKV
+257 RQNILDFSNLTKKV

-289 DDRFAKAKDKNSFW
+289 DDRFAKAKDKKSFW

-321 GGPFRNQCEKLGF
+321 GDPFRNQCEKLGF
-334 SDKTN
+334 SEKTN

-359 VYTAIHN
+359 IYTAIHN
-366 AVATG
+366 AVASG
-371 KLSQELLKGTVGNK
+371 KLSQESLKGTVGNK

-393 LYTKSAKEITDY
+393 LYTKSVKEITDY

-411 IYGRSEYEPNNI
+411 IYSRSEYEPNNI

-467 FTNRGLL
+467 FTDRGLL
-474 SVDDSTKITAY
+474 SVDDNTKITAY

-497 LAEAQAIAK
+497 LTEAQAIAK
-506 ILNPEVINISS
+506 ILNPEVTSISS
-517 KAFTDDTVKALVA
+517 KAFTNDTIKALVA

-557 EAEEQILKD
+557 ETEEQILKD
-566 YPKLTEIAL
+566 YPKLVEITL